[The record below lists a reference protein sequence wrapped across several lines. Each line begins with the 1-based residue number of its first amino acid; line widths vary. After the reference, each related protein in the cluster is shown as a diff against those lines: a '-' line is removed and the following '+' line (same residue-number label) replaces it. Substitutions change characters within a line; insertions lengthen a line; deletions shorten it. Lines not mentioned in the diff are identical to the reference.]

1 MAAYATITDFE
12 NWANARLIEYFE
24 YNSLQIEAALLIV
37 SEDFIE
43 VNYKFKGQKLDENQA
58 MQLPTDQVATAD
70 ITNAVCQA
78 AWLQLQGALFV
89 SDSSVVEREVTSES
103 SRLGDLS
110 KSVTYREGSKRTYTE
125 STTKIDRLLSPFVI
139 GGAGGIGGVLRG

>member
-1 MAAYATITDFE
+1 MSAYATLEQFE
-12 NWANARLIEYFE
+12 SWANARLIEYFE
-24 YNSLQIEAALLIV
+24 YNSLQIEAALLVV
-37 SEDFIE
+37 SEDFID
-43 VNYKFKGQKLDENQA
+43 VNYKFKGSKLDENQT
-58 MQLPTDQVATAD
+58 MQLPTDQVVAAD

-78 AWLQLQGALFV
+78 AWMQLQGVLFV
-89 SDSSVVEREVTSES
+89 SDASLVEREVTSES
-103 SRLGDLS
+103 SKLGDLS

>member
-1 MAAYATITDFE
+1 MAAYATLTDFE

-24 YNSLQIEAALLIV
+24 YNSLQIEAALLVV
-37 SEDFIE
+37 SEDFIDP
-43 VNYKFKGQKLDENQA
+43 NYKFKGKQLDENQA
-58 MQLPTDQVATAD
+58 MQLPTDQVVTAD

-89 SDSSVVEREVTSES
+89 SDASAIEREVTSES
-103 SRLGDLS
+103 SKLGDLS
-110 KSVTYREGSKRTYTE
+110 KSVVYREGSKRTYTE